1 MGLHTTA
8 RDNPATSANRVKL
21 AAGESMRFMFDAGES
36 GNPRRRD
43 WCRLKARARCTI
55 GGCPVCATELGGGKQ
70 SFDLACSVL
79 DIGKLACNV
88 DPGVDDDWTDALWR
102 ISTTTLGRL
111 AESVPEG
118 SRRVVLDVR
127 RTGSQMNDTLY
138 TFSMVKAEAPT
149 DEQNGRIDGS
159 EGDGVP
165 F

>member
-1 MGLHTTA
+1 MSL
-8 RDNPATSANRVKL
+8 RINDPAPD
-21 AAGESMRFMFDAGES
+21 FDARTSTGS
-36 GNPRRRD
+36 IRFHD
-43 WCRLKARARCTI
+43 WMGDGWAMLFSHPKDFT
-55 GGCPVCATELGGGKQ
+55 PVCATELGGGKQ

-138 TFSMVKAEAPT
+138 TFTMVKAEAPT